1 MNYDTLDWEI
11 LDRLRRRFLDEAFGG
26 GPYWESAEDLAQYDR
41 TFGERIGWK
50 WDAVLSELADRR
62 WVPGGVAVLIDWG
75 CGSGVAGRRVLH
87 HLARAGA
94 LPGRVILHDRS
105 ARAVDFAR
113 DRLAEAFPGLPVTG
127 AGTDPLPDLDP
138 DALVVVSHVLN
149 ELPPSGRES
158 LVAGVR
164 RAGGVLWVEPGTR
177 AVARDLQAVR
187 DRLRDV
193 LPPVLPCPHQ
203 GPCGLQAPGREADW
217 CHHFASPPQE
227 CFVSGD
233 WARFAARAGIDLRA
247 LPYSCLV
254 ATRPGWHPGVPA
266 PAARRLGH
274 ARVLK
279 GHVQLTACTADGV
292 GGVDLQRRDDPDLH
306 RAFKKGHGP
315 ATGDWIIG

>member
-1 MNYDTLDWEI
+1 MNFDTLDWEI
-11 LDRLRRRFLDEAFGG
+11 LDRLRRRFLDEAFGA

-50 WDAVLSELADRR
+50 WDAVLSELADRQ
-62 WVPGGVAVLIDWG
+62 WVPGGVAVLVDWG

-87 HLARAGA
+87 QLARAGT

-187 DRLRDV
+187 VRLRDV
-193 LPPVLPCPHQ
+193 LPRSCPVPTTGPAVSRRPAGKPTGVIISHPHRRNASCRAT
-203 GPCGLQAPGREADW
+203 GP
-217 CHHFASPPQE
+217 ASPP
-227 CFVSGD
+227 
-233 WARFAARAGIDLRA
+233 ARASTFAPCRTVAWWPPDRTGIRGFPRPRPVDSAMPGSSRA
-247 LPYSCLV
+247 MCS
-254 ATRPGWHPGVPA
+254 
-266 PAARRLGH
+266 
-274 ARVLK
+274 
-279 GHVQLTACTADGV
+279 
-292 GGVDLQRRDDPDLH
+292 
-306 RAFKKGHGP
+306 
-315 ATGDWIIG
+315 